1 MPTETQDADLSF
13 LRIKRSE
20 SASETPKKSKLF
32 TWLAI
37 GVAVG
42 IVLLLL
48 SLFGSGLFSSA
59 LEVQLTAA
67 SFSSPS
73 QANAILSAS
82 GYVVAQRKA
91 AVASKGTG
99 RLVFLGVEEGDRVRS
114 GQVLAR
120 LEDADVNA
128 QLEQARANLKLY
140 QAELRDAEQ
149 TYNRQKALL
158 EGGLTSQAEYEAADA
173 RLKRVE
179 ASIAVARAAVTAA
192 EVAFE
197 NTRIRAPFDGTVLS
211 KHADVG
217 EIVAPL
223 AGAASSRGAVVTVA
237 DMTSLEVEADVS
249 ESNIER
255 ITVNLPCEI
264 VLDAYPQHRYQGFV
278 SKIVPTADRAKATV
292 LVKVKFTA
300 FDERVLPEMSAK
312 VTFLNKAP
320 EASAAV
326 VKPLLTVPSSAVVTR
341 NGRTVVFAVRE
352 NRAVEIPVVT
362 GQTLGALVE
371 IREGI
376 AAGDKV
382 IARVDE
388 RVQDGVKVVVK

>member
-1 MPTETQDADLSF
+1 MPPETQDADLSF
-13 LRIKRSE
+13 LRIKRSD
-20 SASETPKKSKLF
+20 SGSEAPKKPKLF
-32 TWLAI
+32 MWLAI
-37 GVAVG
+37 GAIG
-42 IVLLLL
+42 IALLLL
-48 SLFGSGLFSSA
+48 YLFGSRLFSSA
-59 LEVQLTAA
+59 LEVQLTTA

-73 QANAILSAS
+73 QANAILTAS

-99 RLVFLGVEEGDRVRS
+99 RLVFLGVEEGDRVKT

-120 LEDADVNA
+120 LEDADVMA
-128 QLEQARANLKLY
+128 QLEQAKANLKLY

-158 EGGLTSQAEYEAADA
+158 EAGLTSQAEYEAAEA
-173 RLKRVE
+173 RYKRVE
-179 ASIAVARAAVTAA
+179 ASIDVAKAAVTAA
-192 EVAFE
+192 EVALE

-237 DMTSLEVEADVS
+237 DMSSLEVEADVS

-255 ITVNLPCEI
+255 ISANLPCEI
-264 VLDAYPQHRYQGFV
+264 ALDAYPQHRYQGFV

-312 VTFLNKAP
+312 VTFLSKAP
-320 EASAAV
+320 EASATI
-326 VKPLLTVPSSAVVTR
+326 VKPLLTVLSSAVATR
-341 NGRTVVFAVRE
+341 DGRAIVFGVRE
-352 NRAVEIPVVT
+352 NKAVEIPVVT
-362 GQTLGALVE
+362 GQTMGAFVE
-371 IREGI
+371 IREGLS
-376 AAGDKV
+376 AGDKV
-382 IARVDE
+382 IARIDE
-388 RVQDGVKVVVK
+388 RLQDGVRVVVK